1 MKDSPRRSSLHTEYK
16 TLRNTIVELTKQSKL
31 SYYKNY
37 FSANSSNL
45 RKVWT
50 GIKNIINIKGK
61 SYDVPTCISD
71 ENGNIITD
79 PIQISNIFCNQYS
92 TVADKILA
100 ERQYEGDGNFEKY
113 LPPRIENSL
122 SSFDPITG
130 EEIVSIIKKFNAR
143 KGTGPASIPTLI
155 LTLMSDELASPL
167 ALIANICFTS
177 GIHPDKLK
185 IAKVIPIFKKGSKLL
200 PSNYRPIS
208 LLSNINKILEKLV
221 FPRVFSFLE
230 DNKILYKHQYGF
242 RPKYSTNHA
251 LINITEKIRDA
262 LDQGKIAGGVFVD
275 FQKAFDTVNHSILLK
290 KLNHYGIRGDI
301 GKWFASYLSNRKQF
315 VSVLGFDSRQQ
326 IINHGVPQGSVLGPL
341 LFLIYINDLHR
352 SIKHSST
359 FHFAD
364 DTHLLTIADRK
375 PNVHPVHSLQAKL
388 NHDLKGL
395 YRWLLANKISLNAA
409 KTELIIF
416 RKPSQKNIPTT
427 NIKING
433 KRIVPVSYIKYLGI
447 YLNEFLDGSSHCTQ
461 LQSKLQRA
469 NGMIAKMRHYLKQS
483 PSDLF
488 SIYHSIFSSHM
499 IYGCQTWGLTE
510 NKYTKKIQTLQNR
523 ALRLITFADSPTS
536 PYQHMAPIY
545 KDLKLLKFRDL
556 VTLKN
561 LLFVHDYF
569 NNNLPESF
577 AGYFTRTGDLHPH
590 NTRNASQGH
599 LYVPATDSVRY
610 GRKSFKLQA
619 ILSWNN
625 CIDQFPGV
633 DLALLPHHIFKRL
646 IVSSFIDNYT

>member
-1 MKDSPRRSSLHTEYK
+1 
-16 TLRNTIVELTKQSKL
+16 
-31 SYYKNY
+31 
-37 FSANSSNL
+37 
-45 RKVWT
+45 
-50 GIKNIINIKGK
+50 
-61 SYDVPTCISD
+61 
-71 ENGNIITD
+71 
-79 PIQISNIFCNQYS
+79 
-92 TVADKILA
+92 
-100 ERQYEGDGNFEKY
+100 
-113 LPPRIENSL
+113 
-122 SSFDPITG
+122 
-130 EEIVSIIKKFNAR
+130 
-143 KGTGPASIPTLI
+143 
-155 LTLMSDELASPL
+155 MSDELASPL

-185 IAKVIPIFKKGSKLL
+185 IAKVIPIFKKGSKLI

-208 LLSNINKILEKLV
+208 LLSNINKIIEKLV
-221 FPRVFSFLE
+221 YPRVFSFLE

-242 RPKYSTNHA
+242 RPKHSTSHT

-262 LDQGKIAGGVFVD
+262 LDQGKMAGGVFVD

-290 KLNHYGIRGDI
+290 KLAHYGIRGEI
-301 GKWFASYLSNRKQF
+301 GKWFASYLSNRKQY
-315 VSVLGFDSRQQ
+315 VSILGFDSSHQL
-326 IINHGVPQGSVLGPL
+326 INHGVPQGSVLGPL

-364 DTHLLTIADRK
+364 DTHLLTIAERK
-375 PNVHPVHSLQAKL
+375 LNVHPVYSLQAKL
-388 NHDLKGL
+388 NRDLKGL

-409 KTELIIF
+409 KTEVIIF
-416 RKPSQKNIPTT
+416 RKPSQKDIPTP

-433 KRIVPVSYIKYLGI
+433 KRIVPVSHIKYLGVI
-447 YLNEFLDGSSHCTQ
+447 LNEFLDGSSHCIQ
-461 LQSKLQRA
+461 LQTTLQRA
-469 NGMIAKMRHYLKQS
+469 NGMIAKIRHYLRQS
-483 PSDLF
+483 PPQLF

-499 IYGCQTWGLTE
+499 MYGCQTWGLTD
-510 NKYTKKIQTLQNR
+510 NKFTNKIQTLQNR

-545 KDLKLLKFRDL
+545 KDLKLLKLRDL

-590 NTRNASQGH
+590 NTRNAAEGH
-599 LYVPATDSVRY
+599 LYVPPTDSVRY

-625 CIDQFPGV
+625 CIDQFPRIV
-633 DLALLPHHIFKRL
+633 LELLPIDTFKRL
-646 IVSSFIDNYT
+646 IVSSFLENYT